1 MVTKVPEVLEFFD
14 VGKKKRFRTSKF
26 RITTVKG
33 KGGRRKAAV
42 AKSPFGDYEVFKF
55 LPK

>member
-1 MVTKVPEVLEFFD
+1 MVSKVPRVLEFFD
-14 VGKKKRFRTSKF
+14 LAKKKKF
-26 RITTVKG
+26 RILKFRIMTVKG

-42 AKSPFGDYEVFKF
+42 AKSPFGDYEIFKF